1 MTRALREHYDAVVI
15 GGGPAGTTFAHL
27 LSRAGRAVLLVE
39 RARHPRFSVGESLL
53 PATMPLWQ
61 RLGVAERFEKAG
73 FVRKYGAYFC
83 FADGDRPEYSHFP
96 NASRWVADHSYEV
109 RRADFDQI
117 LWDAALE
124 TGLDARDGT
133 LVEEVVFEGARA
145 TGVRLRLAG
154 GRPAQ
159 VGARLVADCSG
170 RATLIGAQLAL
181 RDRDPN
187 LHRVALYCHYGDAIR
202 STGDDAG
209 TIAVVATGFG
219 WMWLIPFADGGAS
232 VGAVLDRDWYRTR
245 RVAGADRDAIWNEV
259 LSLVPAV
266 ANRLRGAPRTR
277 PVEAAA
283 DFQYRLRALAGD
295 GWVAIGDAGAF
306 LDPVFSSGVH
316 LAMTGA
322 ERASRAAERA
332 LAAGRLPVARDF
344 ARYARESR
352 AQLGIYARFIY
363 AWYDPGFREV
373 FLRPPHGR
381 PGVEWLRREVVSVLA
396 GSVTPTWRVWPAIG
410 TLLWLARRQRSA
422 NRRASA
428 VP

>member
-266 ANRLRGAPRTR
+266 AN
-277 PVEAAA
+277 
-283 DFQYRLRALAGD
+283 
-295 GWVAIGDAGAF
+295 
-306 LDPVFSSGVH
+306 
-316 LAMTGA
+316 
-322 ERASRAAERA
+322 
-332 LAAGRLPVARDF
+332 DF

-410 TLLWLARRQRSA
+410 TLLWLARRQRQA
-422 NRRASA
+422 T
-428 VP
+428 